1 MTVKRNRVDMI
12 DCDSNPEAELLLC
25 RDITEVGSLLW
36 DEHLIETILEAAKCR
51 VRIGT
56 IEFPLRTFTNAF
68 HSLLAATKF
77 KQDLLPFDEFR
88 SLFLDTCV
96 HLKDR
101 FADELLDELHKNERF
116 GNLWADLEN
125 VVIGSISQQYATT
138 VFRSDSNVTNF
149 SDAFWLASRD
159 RMSKEN
165 MTLFSWIANK
175 SEFSCKLDHL
185 LASFIRPE
193 LIDVMNQ
200 CMRFAHSAYR
210 TRELL
215 VTMAND
221 KELMS
226 RMTCP
231 QSSFDV
237 SIVHSQQAE
246 NMNKALRTR
255 LRFFVFTLEQI
266 VSHFRELFAEKVRY
280 VFQTKRDEIVNAS
293 SLKEVETAVAEGHR
307 NLTEIVVRTGVRRMV
322 HETMDMFMSM
332 TDEIR
337 LRSVSNTLDL
347 DYLQRCEES
356 VRKTLNTLLS
366 LHASWGNDKDSI
378 FFHLSM
384 TLEFYSGIE
393 NIRRILSQHA
403 ADVLYVHQHN
413 EFGDE
418 DEAKKCKNEL
428 MTDVMDMMGT
438 DTEAAMLGMAYRAL
452 NLETANMDVPSD
464 DRMLELVEEAKEKV
478 KEDVKQ
484 GANRK
489 YFKNIVK
496 EIRDGKAEEEE
507 MEVMQVQHSRKDPI
521 SKKDIV
527 YPVINKKCG
536 HVYDKESIMEFANR
550 KKTIKC
556 AMQGCSET
564 IKIAVLSTIQRQMSA
579 TATISPPARELK
591 TSSICGYLHRIEVRS
606 IGLITRRRYWFALCD
621 TTPYL
626 YWYKDSD
633 DVKCI
638 GRVSLSGA
646 AFTYDPK
653 EKGRFEI
660 HSNNEVIVLE
670 CSSDKQRN
678 EWMKA
683 LQSTRKR
690 SWKAAK
696 SKSDSCLDIS
706 SLTGRN
712 SAAVFEEPSSPS
724 PVPPPRSPK
733 PKKRTQIP
741 TNPEESTETPEE
753 TAGEDEPREEVGE
766 PEKAERE
773 EAGNERTESAQTPEA
788 STTEWYLNPNGQL
801 NERSLQM
808 PKTIESPE
816 SVLKRLA
823 DQSIEAPMRA
833 IRRNL
838 SVWKSGSSRQN
849 TGDEPIVSNRKGTV
863 SSVDLTPE
871 EKCIELT
878 DKVTSLEEVVDSLRA
893 ALLLAQRN
901 NEALKKIEDMGEN
914 NEEMR
919 EYLLE
924 KERQVT
930 ELHISNSMNARRVRD
945 LEDQNVKLED
955 TINDLQQSVEAFRES
970 LRTKEEL
977 ILRMCE
983 EENRDD
989 LLGPAT
995 SAANSERNM
1004 SLLADANGIVSDV
1017 EVPEGILVD
1026 VTSIDY
1032 EEATRRVLDEENVKD
1047 IGELQ
1052 DLVEG
1057 YRTQNQFLNAEIV
1070 ELHAIIQ
1077 SLEDREKKLIRQNFD
1092 LEACYYQLKSRYLMV
1107 LNHFKSPTKPG
1118 KIMEPGVL
1126 KELLEESARTPRES
1140 QQNLTDQLGFYKKDL
1155 IGESDDLLDT
1165 ATFYMKKANDITEA
1179 TKLEQSEEY
1188 MKWLQSWDSFLVNN
1202 TVSRQVAIMSS
1213 PDLKTLIRT
1222 GVPPAYRGRV
1232 WKSIV
1237 THWVKDAQ
1245 AELGNGYYGSM
1256 LKKASAKKQ
1265 DGSYDAAIKQ
1275 IDLDLARTLPTN
1287 KLFDEPDSANIE
1299 KLRNV
1304 LYAFRYHNS
1313 HVGYC
1318 QGLNR
1323 LAAIALLY
1331 LDEQDAFW
1339 FLIACVEHLQ
1349 PEGYYTSSL
1358 IGAVADQKVLR
1369 DLVAEKLP
1377 KLAAHLRSLE
1387 VDLSLFALC
1396 WFLTCF
1402 VDVLP
1407 HSIYLTIFDAF
1418 LYEGNKVLFRFALA
1432 LLKICEP
1439 HVLQCKTIGT
1449 VHQCL
1454 SKAQDHI
1461 TDFKSLAQV
1470 AFNELNPFPQ
1480 KSIETKRQLYVSQ
1493 LKDTGHCM

>member
-1 MTVKRNRVDMI
+1 
-12 DCDSNPEAELLLC
+12 
-25 RDITEVGSLLW
+25 
-36 DEHLIETILEAAKCR
+36 
-51 VRIGT
+51 
-56 IEFPLRTFTNAF
+56 
-68 HSLLAATKF
+68 
-77 KQDLLPFDEFR
+77 
-88 SLFLDTCV
+88 
-96 HLKDR
+96 
-101 FADELLDELHKNERF
+101 
-116 GNLWADLEN
+116 
-125 VVIGSISQQYATT
+125 
-138 VFRSDSNVTNF
+138 
-149 SDAFWLASRD
+149 
-159 RMSKEN
+159 
-165 MTLFSWIANK
+165 
-175 SEFSCKLDHL
+175 
-185 LASFIRPE
+185 
-193 LIDVMNQ
+193 
-200 CMRFAHSAYR
+200 
-210 TRELL
+210 
-215 VTMAND
+215 
-221 KELMS
+221 
-226 RMTCP
+226 
-231 QSSFDV
+231 
-237 SIVHSQQAE
+237 
-246 NMNKALRTR
+246 
-255 LRFFVFTLEQI
+255 
-266 VSHFRELFAEKVRY
+266 
-280 VFQTKRDEIVNAS
+280 
-293 SLKEVETAVAEGHR
+293 
-307 NLTEIVVRTGVRRMV
+307 
-322 HETMDMFMSM
+322 
-332 TDEIR
+332 
-337 LRSVSNTLDL
+337 
-347 DYLQRCEES
+347 
-356 VRKTLNTLLS
+356 
-366 LHASWGNDKDSI
+366 
-378 FFHLSM
+378 
-384 TLEFYSGIE
+384 
-393 NIRRILSQHA
+393 
-403 ADVLYVHQHN
+403 
-413 EFGDE
+413 
-418 DEAKKCKNEL
+418 
-428 MTDVMDMMGT
+428 
-438 DTEAAMLGMAYRAL
+438 
-452 NLETANMDVPSD
+452 
-464 DRMLELVEEAKEKV
+464 
-478 KEDVKQ
+478 
-484 GANRK
+484 
-489 YFKNIVK
+489 
-496 EIRDGKAEEEE
+496 
-507 MEVMQVQHSRKDPI
+507 
-521 SKKDIV
+521 
-527 YPVINKKCG
+527 
-536 HVYDKESIMEFANR
+536 
-550 KKTIKC
+550 
-556 AMQGCSET
+556 
-564 IKIAVLSTIQRQMSA
+564 MSA
-579 TATISPPARELK
+579 TSTISPPARELK
-591 TSSICGYLHRIEVRS
+591 TTSICGYLHRVEVRS
-606 IGLITRRRYWFALCD
+606 IGLVTRRRYWFALCD

-626 YWYKDSD
+626 YWYKESD

-646 AFTYDPK
+646 AFTYDPR
-653 EKGRFEI
+653 EKGR
-660 HSNNEVIVLE
+660 SNNEVIVLE
-670 CSSDKQRN
+670 SASDKQRN

-690 SWKAAK
+690 SWKTAK
-696 SKSDSCLDIS
+696 SKSDSNLDIS

-712 SAAVFEEPSSPS
+712 SSAVFEDASSSPS

-733 PKKRTQIP
+733 PKKRTAVP
-741 TNPEESTETPEE
+741 PEVDAEIQNVENVVVESEDVIEVPTETEE
-753 TAGEDEPREEVGE
+753 TDEKTQKENDR
-766 PEKAERE
+766 
-773 EAGNERTESAQTPEA
+773 

-808 PKTIESPE
+808 PKSIESPE
-816 SVLKRLA
+816 SVLKRFA
-823 DQSIEAPMRA
+823 DHSIEAPIRA

-838 SVWKSGSSRQN
+838 SSWKSSGSRQN
-849 TGDEPIVSNRKGTV
+849 TVDEPVLSSRKGTV
-863 SSVDLTPE
+863 SSEDLTPE
-871 EKCIELT
+871 EKVIELS
-878 DKVTSLEEVVDSLRA
+878 DKVSSLEEVVESLRA
-893 ALLLAQRN
+893 ALLLSQRS
-901 NEALKKIEDMGEN
+901 NEALKKLEEMGEN
-914 NEEMR
+914 KEEMR

-930 ELHISNSMNARRVRD
+930 ELHLSNSTNARRVQD
-945 LEDQNVKLED
+945 LEDQNLKLED

-983 EENRDD
+983 EENREDV
-989 LLGPAT
+989 LT
-995 SAANSERNM
+995 SGVVSEKSVNL
-1004 SLLADANGIVSDV
+1004 SADANGLVSDV

-1026 VTSIDY
+1026 VTSLDF

-1070 ELHAIIQ
+1070 ELHNIIQ
-1077 SLEDREKKLIRQNFD
+1077 SLETREKSLIRQNFD

-1140 QQNLTDQLGFYKKDL
+1140 QQNLTDQLGFYKKDAM
-1155 IGESDDLLDT
+1155 GMSDDLLDT
-1165 ATFYMKKANDITEA
+1165 ATFYMKKAEDIVEA

-1202 TVSRQVAIMSS
+1202 TVSSKIAIMSS

-1237 THWVKDAQ
+1237 THWVKDKQ
-1245 AELGNGYYGSM
+1245 AELGNGYYQSM
-1256 LKKASAKKQ
+1256 LKKASVKKQ

-1275 IDLDLARTLPTN
+1275 IDLDLSRTLPTN
-1287 KLFDEPDSANIE
+1287 KNFDEPDSANIE

-1439 HVLQCKTIGT
+1439 QVLQCKTIGT

-1454 SKAQDHI
+1454 SKAQEHI

-1480 KSIETKRQLYVSQ
+1480 KTIETKRQLYVAQ

>member
-1 MTVKRNRVDMI
+1 
-12 DCDSNPEAELLLC
+12 
-25 RDITEVGSLLW
+25 
-36 DEHLIETILEAAKCR
+36 
-51 VRIGT
+51 
-56 IEFPLRTFTNAF
+56 
-68 HSLLAATKF
+68 
-77 KQDLLPFDEFR
+77 
-88 SLFLDTCV
+88 
-96 HLKDR
+96 
-101 FADELLDELHKNERF
+101 
-116 GNLWADLEN
+116 
-125 VVIGSISQQYATT
+125 
-138 VFRSDSNVTNF
+138 
-149 SDAFWLASRD
+149 
-159 RMSKEN
+159 
-165 MTLFSWIANK
+165 
-175 SEFSCKLDHL
+175 
-185 LASFIRPE
+185 
-193 LIDVMNQ
+193 
-200 CMRFAHSAYR
+200 
-210 TRELL
+210 
-215 VTMAND
+215 
-221 KELMS
+221 
-226 RMTCP
+226 
-231 QSSFDV
+231 
-237 SIVHSQQAE
+237 
-246 NMNKALRTR
+246 
-255 LRFFVFTLEQI
+255 
-266 VSHFRELFAEKVRY
+266 
-280 VFQTKRDEIVNAS
+280 
-293 SLKEVETAVAEGHR
+293 
-307 NLTEIVVRTGVRRMV
+307 
-322 HETMDMFMSM
+322 
-332 TDEIR
+332 
-337 LRSVSNTLDL
+337 
-347 DYLQRCEES
+347 
-356 VRKTLNTLLS
+356 
-366 LHASWGNDKDSI
+366 
-378 FFHLSM
+378 
-384 TLEFYSGIE
+384 
-393 NIRRILSQHA
+393 
-403 ADVLYVHQHN
+403 
-413 EFGDE
+413 
-418 DEAKKCKNEL
+418 
-428 MTDVMDMMGT
+428 
-438 DTEAAMLGMAYRAL
+438 
-452 NLETANMDVPSD
+452 
-464 DRMLELVEEAKEKV
+464 
-478 KEDVKQ
+478 
-484 GANRK
+484 
-489 YFKNIVK
+489 
-496 EIRDGKAEEEE
+496 
-507 MEVMQVQHSRKDPI
+507 
-521 SKKDIV
+521 
-527 YPVINKKCG
+527 
-536 HVYDKESIMEFANR
+536 
-550 KKTIKC
+550 
-556 AMQGCSET
+556 
-564 IKIAVLSTIQRQMSA
+564 MSA
-579 TATISPPARELK
+579 TGTISPPARELK
-591 TSSICGYLHRIEVRS
+591 TSAICGYLHRIEVRS

-626 YWYKDSD
+626 YWYKDSED
-633 DVKCI
+633 IKCI

-646 AFTYDPK
+646 AFTYDPR
-653 EKGRFEI
+653 EKGRFEV
-660 HSNNEVIVLE
+660 HSNNEVIILE

-683 LQSTRKR
+683 LQNTRKR
-690 SWKAAK
+690 SWKTAK
-696 SKSDSCLDIS
+696 SKSDSSLDIS

-712 SAAVFEEPSSPS
+712 SSAILEEYSSPT

-733 PKKRTQIP
+733 PKKRTQVPSEDQPESSSAMAEASESIIEGSAEVICIGDK
-741 TNPEESTETPEE
+741 EESEE
-753 TAGEDEPREEVGE
+753 TAE
-766 PEKAERE
+766 
-773 EAGNERTESAQTPEA
+773 ESA
-788 STTEWYLNPNGQL
+788 TEWYLNPNGQL

-823 DQSIEAPMRA
+823 DHSIEAPFRA

-838 SVWKSGSSRQN
+838 SSWRGSRQN
-849 TGDEPIVSNRKGTV
+849 TADEPTHGSRFQKGTV
-863 SSVDLTPE
+863 SSVDLPPE
-871 EKCIELT
+871 EKVIELT
-878 DKVTSLEEVVDSLRA
+878 DKVASLEEVVDSLRA

-945 LEDQNVKLED
+945 LEDTNMKLED

-989 LLGPAT
+989 IQGAG
-995 SAANSERNM
+995 NERSGNV
-1004 SLLADANGIVSDV
+1004 STDANGIVSDV

-1026 VTSIDY
+1026 VSSVDC
-1032 EEATRRVLDEENVKD
+1032 EEATRRVLDEENVRD

-1070 ELHAIIQ
+1070 ELHAIVQ
-1077 SLEDREKKLIRQNFD
+1077 SLEDREKRLILQNFE

-1140 QQNLTDQLGFYKKDL
+1140 QQNLTDQLGFYKKDDFS
-1155 IGESDDLLDT
+1155 ESDDLLDT
-1165 ATFYMKKANDITEA
+1165 ATFYMKKAGGIVEA
-1179 TKLEQSEEY
+1179 TKLEQSEEN

-1202 TVSRQVAIMSS
+1202 TVSRQVAIMVS
-1213 PDLKTLIRT
+1213 PDLKALIRT

-1232 WKSIV
+1232 WKIIV
-1237 THWVKDAQ
+1237 TYWVKDKQ
-1245 AELGNGYYGSM
+1245 AELGNGYYQSM
-1256 LKKASAKKQ
+1256 LKKAGTKKQ

-1339 FLIACVEHLQ
+1339 FLVACVEHLQ

-1432 LLKICEP
+1432 VLKICEP

-1454 SKAQDHI
+1454 SKAQEHI
-1461 TDFKSLAQV
+1461 PDFKSLAQV

-1480 KSIETKRQLYVSQ
+1480 KTIETKRQLYVAQ

>member
-1 MTVKRNRVDMI
+1 
-12 DCDSNPEAELLLC
+12 
-25 RDITEVGSLLW
+25 
-36 DEHLIETILEAAKCR
+36 
-51 VRIGT
+51 
-56 IEFPLRTFTNAF
+56 
-68 HSLLAATKF
+68 
-77 KQDLLPFDEFR
+77 
-88 SLFLDTCV
+88 
-96 HLKDR
+96 
-101 FADELLDELHKNERF
+101 
-116 GNLWADLEN
+116 
-125 VVIGSISQQYATT
+125 
-138 VFRSDSNVTNF
+138 
-149 SDAFWLASRD
+149 
-159 RMSKEN
+159 
-165 MTLFSWIANK
+165 
-175 SEFSCKLDHL
+175 
-185 LASFIRPE
+185 
-193 LIDVMNQ
+193 
-200 CMRFAHSAYR
+200 
-210 TRELL
+210 
-215 VTMAND
+215 
-221 KELMS
+221 
-226 RMTCP
+226 
-231 QSSFDV
+231 
-237 SIVHSQQAE
+237 
-246 NMNKALRTR
+246 
-255 LRFFVFTLEQI
+255 
-266 VSHFRELFAEKVRY
+266 
-280 VFQTKRDEIVNAS
+280 
-293 SLKEVETAVAEGHR
+293 
-307 NLTEIVVRTGVRRMV
+307 
-322 HETMDMFMSM
+322 
-332 TDEIR
+332 
-337 LRSVSNTLDL
+337 
-347 DYLQRCEES
+347 
-356 VRKTLNTLLS
+356 
-366 LHASWGNDKDSI
+366 
-378 FFHLSM
+378 
-384 TLEFYSGIE
+384 
-393 NIRRILSQHA
+393 
-403 ADVLYVHQHN
+403 
-413 EFGDE
+413 
-418 DEAKKCKNEL
+418 
-428 MTDVMDMMGT
+428 
-438 DTEAAMLGMAYRAL
+438 
-452 NLETANMDVPSD
+452 
-464 DRMLELVEEAKEKV
+464 
-478 KEDVKQ
+478 
-484 GANRK
+484 
-489 YFKNIVK
+489 
-496 EIRDGKAEEEE
+496 
-507 MEVMQVQHSRKDPI
+507 
-521 SKKDIV
+521 
-527 YPVINKKCG
+527 
-536 HVYDKESIMEFANR
+536 
-550 KKTIKC
+550 
-556 AMQGCSET
+556 
-564 IKIAVLSTIQRQMSA
+564 MSA
-579 TATISPPARELK
+579 TATISPPARELR
-591 TSSICGYLHRIEVRS
+591 TSAICGYLHRIEVRS

-621 TTPYL
+621 STPYL

-633 DVKCI
+633 DIKCI

-660 HSNNEVIVLE
+660 HSNSEVIVLE

-690 SWKAAK
+690 SWKTVK
-696 SKSDSCLDIS
+696 SKSDSSLDIS

-712 SAAVFEEPSSPS
+712 SSAVLEEYSSSPS

-733 PKKRTQIP
+733 PKKRTQF
-741 TNPEESTETPEE
+741 TDESSVESSSESKVE
-753 TAGEDEPREEVGE
+753 NSENDESVAEEVSQIEEVESEE
-766 PEKAERE
+766 PPTPT
-773 EAGNERTESAQTPEA
+773 TESSA
-788 STTEWYLNPNGQL
+788 TEWYLHPNGQL

-823 DQSIEAPMRA
+823 DQSIEAPFRA

-838 SVWKSGSSRQN
+838 SNWKGSRQN
-849 TGDEPIVSNRKGTV
+849 TVDEPVTSSRKSTAL
-863 SSVDLTPE
+863 STDLSPE
-871 EKCIELT
+871 EKVIELS
-878 DKVTSLEEVVDSLRA
+878 DKVSSLEEVVDSLRA

-930 ELHISNSMNARRVRD
+930 ELHISNSMNARRARD
-945 LEDQNVKLED
+945 FEDQNLKLED

-983 EENRDD
+983 EDNRDD
-989 LLGPAT
+989 LLGSMAD
-995 SAANSERNM
+995 R
-1004 SLLADANGIVSDV
+1004 SLNVLADANGLVSDV

-1026 VTSIDY
+1026 VSSVDC
-1032 EEATRRVLDEENVKD
+1032 EEATRRVLDEENVRD
-1047 IGELQ
+1047 VGELQ

-1077 SLEDREKKLIRQNFD
+1077 SLETREKKLIRQNFD

-1140 QQNLTDQLGFYKKDL
+1140 QQNLTDQLGFYKKDDFL
-1155 IGESDDLLDT
+1155 ASDDLLDT
-1165 ATFYMKKANDITEA
+1165 ATFYMKKAGDIVEA

-1202 TVSRQVAIMSS
+1202 TVSRPIGIMSS

-1237 THWVKDAQ
+1237 THWVKDKQ
-1245 AELGNGYYGSM
+1245 AELGNGYYQSM
-1256 LKKASAKKQ
+1256 IKKASTKKQ

-1287 KLFDEPDSANIE
+1287 KLFDEPGSANIE

-1339 FLIACVEHLQ
+1339 FLVACVEHLQ

-1480 KSIETKRQLYVSQ
+1480 KTIESKRQLYLTQ

>member
-1 MTVKRNRVDMI
+1 
-12 DCDSNPEAELLLC
+12 
-25 RDITEVGSLLW
+25 
-36 DEHLIETILEAAKCR
+36 
-51 VRIGT
+51 
-56 IEFPLRTFTNAF
+56 
-68 HSLLAATKF
+68 
-77 KQDLLPFDEFR
+77 
-88 SLFLDTCV
+88 
-96 HLKDR
+96 
-101 FADELLDELHKNERF
+101 
-116 GNLWADLEN
+116 
-125 VVIGSISQQYATT
+125 
-138 VFRSDSNVTNF
+138 
-149 SDAFWLASRD
+149 
-159 RMSKEN
+159 
-165 MTLFSWIANK
+165 
-175 SEFSCKLDHL
+175 
-185 LASFIRPE
+185 
-193 LIDVMNQ
+193 
-200 CMRFAHSAYR
+200 
-210 TRELL
+210 
-215 VTMAND
+215 
-221 KELMS
+221 
-226 RMTCP
+226 
-231 QSSFDV
+231 
-237 SIVHSQQAE
+237 
-246 NMNKALRTR
+246 
-255 LRFFVFTLEQI
+255 
-266 VSHFRELFAEKVRY
+266 
-280 VFQTKRDEIVNAS
+280 
-293 SLKEVETAVAEGHR
+293 
-307 NLTEIVVRTGVRRMV
+307 
-322 HETMDMFMSM
+322 
-332 TDEIR
+332 
-337 LRSVSNTLDL
+337 
-347 DYLQRCEES
+347 
-356 VRKTLNTLLS
+356 
-366 LHASWGNDKDSI
+366 
-378 FFHLSM
+378 
-384 TLEFYSGIE
+384 
-393 NIRRILSQHA
+393 
-403 ADVLYVHQHN
+403 
-413 EFGDE
+413 
-418 DEAKKCKNEL
+418 
-428 MTDVMDMMGT
+428 
-438 DTEAAMLGMAYRAL
+438 
-452 NLETANMDVPSD
+452 
-464 DRMLELVEEAKEKV
+464 
-478 KEDVKQ
+478 
-484 GANRK
+484 
-489 YFKNIVK
+489 
-496 EIRDGKAEEEE
+496 
-507 MEVMQVQHSRKDPI
+507 
-521 SKKDIV
+521 
-527 YPVINKKCG
+527 
-536 HVYDKESIMEFANR
+536 
-550 KKTIKC
+550 
-556 AMQGCSET
+556 
-564 IKIAVLSTIQRQMSA
+564 MSA
-579 TATISPPARELK
+579 TGAISPPARELR
-591 TSSICGYLHRIEVRS
+591 TSAICGYLHRIEVRS

-621 TTPYL
+621 STPYL

-633 DVKCI
+633 DIKCI
-638 GRVSLSGA
+638 GRVSISGA

-660 HSNNEVIVLE
+660 HSNAEVIVLE

-690 SWKAAK
+690 SWKTAK
-696 SKSDSCLDIS
+696 SKSDSSLDIS

-712 SAAVFEEPSSPS
+712 SSAVLEEYASSPS

-733 PKKRTQIP
+733 PKKRTQFSAENLPAASEDSGTPDQTITEEVDDISQNTEDEDRKTP
-741 TNPEESTETPEE
+741 TEES
-753 TAGEDEPREEVGE
+753 
-766 PEKAERE
+766 
-773 EAGNERTESAQTPEA
+773 S
-788 STTEWYLNPNGQL
+788 TEWYLNPNGQL

-823 DQSIEAPMRA
+823 DSSIEAPFRA
-833 IRRNL
+833 LRRNFP
-838 SVWKSGSSRQN
+838 SWRGSRQN
-849 TGDEPIVSNRKGTV
+849 TVDEPVTGSRKGTV
-863 SSVDLTPE
+863 SSVDLPPE
-871 EKCIELT
+871 EKVIELT
-878 DKVTSLEEVVDSLRA
+878 DKVQSLEEVVDSLRA

-930 ELHISNSMNARRVRD
+930 ELHISNSMNARRARD
-945 LEDQNVKLED
+945 LEDQNLKLED
-955 TINDLQQSVEAFRES
+955 TINDLQQSVEAFRDS

-983 EENRDD
+983 EENRED
-989 LLGPAT
+989 LLG
-995 SAANSERNM
+995 SISER
-1004 SLLADANGIVSDV
+1004 SLNVSIDANGLVSDV

-1026 VTSIDY
+1026 VSSVDC
-1032 EEATRRVLDEENVKD
+1032 EEATRRVLDEENVRD
-1047 IGELQ
+1047 VGELQ
-1052 DLVEG
+1052 DLCGG
-1057 YRTQNQFLNAEIV
+1057 YRTQNQFLNAEII

-1077 SLEDREKKLIRQNFD
+1077 SLEDRERKLIRQNFD

-1107 LNHFKSPTKPG
+1107 LNHFKSPIKPG

-1140 QQNLTDQLGFYKKDL
+1140 QQNLTDQLGFYKKDNFSQ
-1155 IGESDDLLDT
+1155 SDDLLDT
-1165 ATFYMKKANDITEA
+1165 ATFYMKKAGDIVEA

-1237 THWVKDAQ
+1237 THWVKDKQ
-1245 AELGNGYYGSM
+1245 AELGNGYYQSM
-1256 LKKASAKKQ
+1256 LKKAGTKKQ

-1304 LYAFRYHNS
+1304 LYAFRYHNP
-1313 HVGYC
+1313 HVSYC

-1339 FLIACVEHLQ
+1339 FLVACVEHLQ

-1418 LYEGNKVLFRFALA
+1418 LYEGNKVLFRFAIA

-1454 SKAQDHI
+1454 SKAQEHI

-1480 KSIETKRQLYVSQ
+1480 KTIETKRQMYLTQ
-1493 LKDTGHCM
+1493 LKDSGHCM

>member
-1 MTVKRNRVDMI
+1 
-12 DCDSNPEAELLLC
+12 
-25 RDITEVGSLLW
+25 
-36 DEHLIETILEAAKCR
+36 
-51 VRIGT
+51 
-56 IEFPLRTFTNAF
+56 
-68 HSLLAATKF
+68 
-77 KQDLLPFDEFR
+77 
-88 SLFLDTCV
+88 
-96 HLKDR
+96 
-101 FADELLDELHKNERF
+101 
-116 GNLWADLEN
+116 
-125 VVIGSISQQYATT
+125 
-138 VFRSDSNVTNF
+138 
-149 SDAFWLASRD
+149 
-159 RMSKEN
+159 
-165 MTLFSWIANK
+165 
-175 SEFSCKLDHL
+175 
-185 LASFIRPE
+185 
-193 LIDVMNQ
+193 
-200 CMRFAHSAYR
+200 
-210 TRELL
+210 
-215 VTMAND
+215 
-221 KELMS
+221 
-226 RMTCP
+226 
-231 QSSFDV
+231 
-237 SIVHSQQAE
+237 
-246 NMNKALRTR
+246 
-255 LRFFVFTLEQI
+255 
-266 VSHFRELFAEKVRY
+266 
-280 VFQTKRDEIVNAS
+280 
-293 SLKEVETAVAEGHR
+293 
-307 NLTEIVVRTGVRRMV
+307 
-322 HETMDMFMSM
+322 
-332 TDEIR
+332 
-337 LRSVSNTLDL
+337 
-347 DYLQRCEES
+347 
-356 VRKTLNTLLS
+356 
-366 LHASWGNDKDSI
+366 
-378 FFHLSM
+378 
-384 TLEFYSGIE
+384 
-393 NIRRILSQHA
+393 
-403 ADVLYVHQHN
+403 
-413 EFGDE
+413 
-418 DEAKKCKNEL
+418 
-428 MTDVMDMMGT
+428 
-438 DTEAAMLGMAYRAL
+438 
-452 NLETANMDVPSD
+452 
-464 DRMLELVEEAKEKV
+464 
-478 KEDVKQ
+478 
-484 GANRK
+484 
-489 YFKNIVK
+489 
-496 EIRDGKAEEEE
+496 
-507 MEVMQVQHSRKDPI
+507 
-521 SKKDIV
+521 
-527 YPVINKKCG
+527 
-536 HVYDKESIMEFANR
+536 
-550 KKTIKC
+550 
-556 AMQGCSET
+556 
-564 IKIAVLSTIQRQMSA
+564 MSA
-579 TATISPPARELK
+579 TGTISPPARELR
-591 TSSICGYLHRIEVRS
+591 TSAICGYLHRIEVRS
-606 IGLITRRRYWFALCD
+606 IGLITRRRYWFALCES
-621 TTPYL
+621 TPYL

-633 DVKCI
+633 DIKCI
-638 GRVSLSGA
+638 GRVSISGA

-660 HSNNEVIVLE
+660 HANNEVIVLE
-670 CSSDKQRN
+670 CCSDKQRN

-690 SWKAAK
+690 SWKTAK
-696 SKSDSCLDIS
+696 SKSDSSLDIS

-712 SAAVFEEPSSPS
+712 SSAVLEEYASTPS

-733 PKKRTQIP
+733 PKKRTQFSAENLPETSDDVETPDQTITEEVEDVSEETVDEKP
-741 TNPEESTETPEE
+741 SVEES
-753 TAGEDEPREEVGE
+753 
-766 PEKAERE
+766 
-773 EAGNERTESAQTPEA
+773 S
-788 STTEWYLNPNGQL
+788 TEWYLNPNGQL

-823 DQSIEAPMRA
+823 DSSIEAPFRA
-833 IRRNL
+833 LRRNFP
-838 SVWKSGSSRQN
+838 SWRTSRQN
-849 TGDEPIVSNRKGTV
+849 TVDEPVAGSRKGTV
-863 SSVDLTPE
+863 SSVDLPPE
-871 EKCIELT
+871 EKVIELT
-878 DKVTSLEEVVDSLRA
+878 DKVASLEEVVDSLRA

-945 LEDQNVKLED
+945 LEDQNFKLED
-955 TINDLQQSVEAFRES
+955 TINDLQQSVEAFRDS

-983 EENRDD
+983 EENRED
-989 LLGPAT
+989 LLGAL
-995 SAANSERNM
+995 SGEKSSNVSI
-1004 SLLADANGIVSDV
+1004 DANGLVSDV

-1026 VTSIDY
+1026 VSSVDC
-1032 EEATRRVLDEENVKD
+1032 EEATRRVLDEENVRD

-1052 DLVEG
+1052 DLVDG
-1057 YRTQNQFLNAEIV
+1057 YRTQNQFLNGEIV

-1140 QQNLTDQLGFYKKDL
+1140 QQNLTDQLGFYKKDNFS
-1155 IGESDDLLDT
+1155 ESDDLLDT
-1165 ATFYMKKANDITEA
+1165 ATFYMKKAGDIVEA

-1202 TVSRQVAIMSS
+1202 TVSRQVAIMTS

-1237 THWVKDAQ
+1237 THWVKDKQ
-1245 AELGNGYYGSM
+1245 AELGNGYYQSM
-1256 LKKASAKKQ
+1256 LKKAGTKKQ

-1287 KLFDEPDSANIE
+1287 KFFDEPDSANIE

-1339 FLIACVEHLQ
+1339 FLVACVEHLQ

-1454 SKAQDHI
+1454 SKAQEHI

-1480 KSIETKRQLYVSQ
+1480 KTIETKRQLYLTQ
-1493 LKDTGHCM
+1493 LRDTGHCM